1 MKSLLPYS
9 FLVIF
14 FVLSSNIKNV
24 VAKNKWIFIDETVLV
39 SPDGSREKT
48 GMKHYWRPVGCNDN
62 SCIFQTLRDGEYVD
76 EIKTHEL
83 LCEEKLSRITFVEQ
97 RIRGERRFKPVE
109 VINTVLPS
117 IWYDFQQSS
126 RAKLPYK
133 SMCNS
138 NSNIN

>member
-1 MKSLLPYS
+1 MKSLLSSS
-9 FLVIF
+9 FLIIVF
-14 FVLSSNIKNV
+14 CSLVNIKNV
-24 VAKNKWIFIDETVLV
+24 YAKEKWIFAYETVLV

-48 GMKHYWRPVGCNDN
+48 GMKNYWRPVGCNDN
-62 SCIFQTLRDGEYVD
+62 NCIFQTLRDGEYVD

-109 VINTVLPS
+109 VINRVLPS
-117 IWYDFQQSS
+117 IWYDFQGNWGK
-126 RAKLPYK
+126 RPYQ
-133 SMCNS
+133 SMCNR

>member
-1 MKSLLPYS
+1 MKSLLSSS
-9 FLVIF
+9 FLIIVF
-14 FVLSSNIKNV
+14 CSLVNIKNV
-24 VAKNKWIFIDETVLV
+24 DAKKKWIFIDETVLV

-48 GMKHYWRPVGCNDN
+48 GMKNYWRPVGCNDN
-62 SCIFQTLRDGEYVD
+62 NCIFQTLRDGEYVD

-109 VINTVLPS
+109 VINRVLPS
-117 IWYDFQQSS
+117 IWYDSQRSS
-126 RAKLPYK
+126 GKRPYK
-133 SMCNS
+133 SMCNR